1 MISRTNLDILLLIS
15 LYLLPKLSFINNL
28 FTLYDEIVFV
38 YMVIVI
44 ASRVAFKNK
53 DVLFPILII
62 VYLTYSL
69 FLIIYNSIPI
79 THIMQIFITS
89 KFLIIFLYFYTNS
102 DAYKELL
109 FRKLMKLIIF
119 IFILSL
125 IISILQ
131 FILPSYFHGYS
142 PDGRGWM
149 GINASGV
156 FFSRISYSS
165 FLVVYIILI
174 MSIKVN
180 HEKLFQNIIK
190 YRYTFLVITLT
201 LLVLTFAR
209 KEMIIGFSLLL
220 YLFKDRIRRKSK
232 LIFYILL
239 FVLLILF
246 SIVFYILFL
255 EVNNSTFSEK
265 QIRFLML
272 MHSWDIFTY
281 YFPFG
286 SGPGTYGSIMSI
298 DYTVVYEKFN
308 VAKFIYLGY
317 GDDVRGPIFDL
328 YLLGLLAEY
337 GLGLILILY
346 MLKKMAFSNTIE
358 SIDYYMNSSKIKLAL
373 IVQLF
378 IVSIFVPIFGNWI
391 GFLIFTI
398 LGILSTKRKK
408 YHEITK

>member
-1 MISRTNLDILLLIS
+1 MTSRTNLDILLLIS
-15 LYLLPKLSFINNL
+15 LYLLPQLSFISN
-28 FTLYDEIVFV
+28 LYDEVVFM
-38 YMVIVI
+38 YMLVAII
-44 ASRVAFKNK
+44 ARMVLKNR
-53 DVLFPILII
+53 DVLFPILIV
-62 VYLTYSL
+62 VYLMYSL
-69 FLIIYNSIPI
+69 FLIVYNSIPI

-149 GINASGV
+149 SINASGI
-156 FFSRISYSS
+156 FFNRIYYSS
-165 FLVVYIILI
+165 FLVMSIILI
-174 MSIKVN
+174 MSIRVN

-190 YRYTFLVITLT
+190 YRYIFLVITLT

-209 KEMIIGFSLLL
+209 KEMIIGFFLLF
-220 YLFKDRIRRKSK
+220 YLFKNRIRRNSK
-232 LIFYILL
+232 LLFYILL

-246 SIVFYILFL
+246 SILFYILFL
-255 EVNNSTFSEK
+255 DINNSTFTEK

-272 MHSWDIFTY
+272 IHSWDIFTY

-328 YLLGLLAEY
+328 YLFGLLAEY

-346 MLKKMAFSNTIE
+346 MLKKIAFSNTIE

-391 GFLIFTI
+391 GYLIFTI
-398 LGILSTKRKK
+398 LGILSTKRKR
-408 YHEITK
+408 YHKVTK

>member
-1 MISRTNLDILLLIS
+1 MTSRTNLDILLLIS
-15 LYLLPKLSFINNL
+15 LYLLPQLSFISN
-28 FTLYDEIVFV
+28 LYDEVVFM
-38 YMVIVI
+38 YMLVAII
-44 ASRVAFKNK
+44 ARMVLKNR
-53 DVLFPILII
+53 DVLFPILIV
-62 VYLTYSL
+62 VYLMYSL
-69 FLIIYNSIPI
+69 FLIVYNSIPI

-125 IISILQ
+125 SISILQ

-149 GINASGV
+149 GINASGI

-165 FLVVYIILI
+165 FLVMSIILI
-174 MSIKVN
+174 MSIRVN
-180 HEKLFQNIIK
+180 HERLFQNIIK

-209 KEMIIGFSLLL
+209 KEMIIGFVLLI
-220 YLFKDRIRRKSK
+220 YLFKDRIRRNSK
-232 LIFYILL
+232 FLFYILL

-246 SIVFYILFL
+246 TMLFYILFL
-255 EVNNSTFSEK
+255 DINNSTFTEK

-272 MHSWDIFTY
+272 IHSWDIFTY

-328 YLLGLLAEY
+328 YLFGLLAEY

-346 MLKKMAFSNTIE
+346 MLKKIAFSDTIE

-398 LGILSTKRKK
+398 LGILSTKRKR
-408 YHEITK
+408 YHKVTK